1 MLWMRTNTVNKT
13 AKCKELARKLR
24 GFIKSGDTM
33 HPLWDV
39 IFDLEAVAREE
50 PDKRF
55 LKNMSV
61 DWLIEYAES
70 VLEAYENK
78 A

>member
-1 MLWMRTNTVNKT
+1 MST
-13 AKCKELARKLR
+13 
-24 GFIKSGDTM
+24 
-33 HPLWDV
+33 LWDA

-55 LKNMSV
+55 LKNMCV
-61 DWLIEYAES
+61 DWLIEYTES